1 MQHLTFKP
9 LHPTFMAQASP
20 VDLRQVTDEASL
32 HEIRQAMSRFGV
44 LVFRDQH
51 FDNNEQIEFAKRLDG
66 ELHAKTSSRVIA
78 KNRFGNEALT
88 DISNV
93 GPQGQILA
101 TDDRRRMNGICNR
114 IWHTDASFEQPAG
127 RYSMLYARNIPPV
140 RADTEFADMRAAY
153 DALDEQTRQTIADL
167 HVYHSIVYSRHVM
180 GFDFSAEEAALL
192 PGATHPLVRTFPDG
206 RKALYLASHAER
218 VTEWDVPSGR
228 LLIKDLIEHATRPQF
243 LYSHEWAK
251 GDLVIWDNRMTMHR
265 ARPFDDV
272 KYKRE
277 LTRVT
282 TLDLPRAA

>member
-218 VTEWDVPSGR
+218 ITEWDVPSGR